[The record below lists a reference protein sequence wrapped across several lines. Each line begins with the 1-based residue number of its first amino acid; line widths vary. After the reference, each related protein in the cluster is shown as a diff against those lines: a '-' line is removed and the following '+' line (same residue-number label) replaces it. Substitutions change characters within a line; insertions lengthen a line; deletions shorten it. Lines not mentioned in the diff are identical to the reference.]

1 MNTIELTR
9 EESAALARQ
18 TAGIVELDDQAL
30 ASIAGGCTST
40 CGGGGGIGGTTW
52 IDSCTQPGQLCP

>member
-40 CGGGGGIGGTTW
+40 CGGGFLTTSLTSCVPPGT
-52 IDSCTQPGQLCP
+52 QCP